1 MLPFE
6 GGAIRLPISA
16 IFEKCSLDGERR
28 APFGVSSMT
37 ILSLFGLCAV
47 TAGVVFYA
55 MENLSSWFILA
66 LGIST
71 AMASVYAFLQ
81 GAWPYG
87 LIEIVWTVA
96 ALLRWWPRRRGRL
109 NALRSKID
117 ERYARGEMKREKYLQ
132 KRVEIARSM
141 ANI

>member
-1 MLPFE
+1 
-6 GGAIRLPISA
+6 
-16 IFEKCSLDGERR
+16 
-28 APFGVSSMT
+28 MT

-96 ALLRWWPRRRGRL
+96 ALLRWWPKRRGRL
-109 NALRSKID
+109 NSLRSKID